1 MIMKSFSLYQSVKI
15 SFFILGMLIP
25 GFSAAQVISGKITDE
40 KTGEALAF
48 ANFY

>member
-25 GFSAAQVISGKITDE
+25 GFSAAQVISGKITE
-40 KTGEALAF
+40 KKTGETLPF